1 MVSEEW
7 VRPEHITV
15 ILHGFGG
22 MGKTT
27 IAMTVILYGFG
38 GMGKTTIVEV
48 VFSLGQIEEC
58 KHDEVIHFDIIQLQK
73 LMLKDLMGA

>member
-1 MVSEEW
+1 MVLEEW
-7 VRPEHITV
+7 GRQP
-15 ILHGFGG
+15 LH
-22 MGKTT
+22 
-27 IAMTVILYGFG
+27 MTVILYGFG